1 MWQQSFSAILLYVL
15 LSCGAPTSA
24 ACASA
29 LLSPQSKDKQKVNV
43 YQLYDKSK
51 DVTKLQTVEMVIYGM
66 MPGEPVPGM
75 DNGGLSMKAFFT
87 YSGTAPVSPT
97 SINIEFRSNKGEHR
111 YNRTLTIT
119 ADDERFDLGDMTLT
133 PKLGAVLT
141 LTATLSPDAFRR
153 IAGALKVKI
162 EIGNDGFTLTG
173 QQLANLSA
181 LAMLTSR

>member
-1 MWQQSFSAILLYVL
+1 
-15 LSCGAPTSA
+15 
-24 ACASA
+24 
-29 LLSPQSKDKQKVNV
+29 
-43 YQLYDKSK
+43 
-51 DVTKLQTVEMVIYGM
+51 MVIYGM

-119 ADDERFDLGDMTLT
+119 ADDERFDLGD
-133 PKLGAVLT
+133 LT

>member
-66 MPGEPVPGM
+66 MPGE
-75 DNGGLSMKAFFT
+75 
-87 YSGTAPVSPT
+87 
-97 SINIEFRSNKGEHR
+97 R

-173 QQLANLSA
+173 QQTGELKRLGYVDESLSIA
-181 LAMLTSR
+181 QFDSTDTPN